1 MEHLYD
7 SGLFSELGE
16 LMAHDINF
24 YEDIPKQH
32 FNTYEDLDEQK
43 SKSVFKYCT
52 ADGEQDQLD
61 VLLAEGNQLLDQFM
75 AENGLDLFSIPVD
88 LADIDELVSTNLQQH
103 ANNDLSDSSTTNS
116 PSNEHNFGIDS
127 PPLITN
133 DSQYCGSSS
142 PANIVTFEHTN
153 QLVEENE
160 FEPEQLTDLIHS
172 LLADE
177 HEAEKKS
184 IHAPPVA
191 LPLLFDS
198 DVASP
203 SPSDN
208 SDLSYYHIETD
219 QSFDST
225 TSNDSLETK
234 NIHLTCNSPPSVRK
248 IKRAKSTPYSKLPA
262 GRKERKKQQNKEA
275 AIRYREKKRNEALHS
290 VSEESMLSE
299 KNKSLKVEVL
309 NIEREIMCMKELLS
323 DVFNIHSIK

>member
-32 FNTYEDLDEQK
+32 FNTYDDLDQQK
-43 SKSVFKYCT
+43 SDSVIKYCA

-88 LADIDELVSTNLQQH
+88 LADIDELVSTNMQQH
-103 ANNDLSDSSTTNS
+103 ANNDLSDSSTIEA

-127 PPLITN
+127 PPPITN

-142 PANIVTFEHTN
+142 PAKMVTFEHTN
-153 QLVEENE
+153 QLVEESE

-172 LLADE
+172 LLGDE
-177 HEAEKKS
+177 HEAVKMS
-184 IHAPPVA
+184 FHSPPVA
-191 LPLLFDS
+191 SPLLFDS

-203 SPSDN
+203 CPSDN
-208 SDLSYYHIETD
+208 SDLSYDNIETD

-225 TSNDSLETK
+225 TSNDSL
-234 NIHLTCNSPPSVRK
+234 LTCNSPPSVRK

-275 AIRYREKKRNEALHS
+275 AIRYREKKRNEALQS